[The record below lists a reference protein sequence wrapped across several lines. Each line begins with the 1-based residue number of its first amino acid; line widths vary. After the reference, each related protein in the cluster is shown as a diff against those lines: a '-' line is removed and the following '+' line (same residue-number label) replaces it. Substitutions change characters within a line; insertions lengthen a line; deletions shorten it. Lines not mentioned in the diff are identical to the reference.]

1 MECLKEPSMERPE
14 NLKTPVKENQS
25 IIWKSVL
32 LQSKPTSQPYPI
44 TQIYHSRN
52 ISFFQHDSNGFA
64 RKICSQSCDFKSTHY
79 EKGANLYEKQ
89 NDGTNS
95 IHLSRRPWG

>member
-32 LQSKPTSQPYPI
+32 LNRPQQP
-44 TQIYHSRN
+44 QIY
-52 ISFFQHDSNGFA
+52 IVE
-64 RKICSQSCDFKSTHY
+64 SQ
-79 EKGANLYEKQ
+79 GLYWIRE
-89 NDGTNS
+89 
-95 IHLSRRPWG
+95 HLMLY

>member
-32 LQSKPTSQPYPI
+32 LNRPQQP
-44 TQIYHSRN
+44 QIYIVES
-52 ISFFQHDSNGFA
+52 QGLYW
-64 RKICSQSCDFKSTHY
+64 ICEHLM
-79 EKGANLYEKQ
+79 LY
-89 NDGTNS
+89 
-95 IHLSRRPWG
+95 